1 MNETKS
7 LFMEDVREK
16 KQIAKGRSAKHRG
29 KRGTKVTTPSDFLS
43 EAERKALNG
52 EVFVYKI
59 GEPISWAVFK
69 SYPKEKQQEWIN
81 AFVERFQCSVKG
93 MELVFGILNTS
104 VYRYCSE
111 RGLTIPKG
119 NRFTEAKGEAIRK
132 WLGKE
137 EPPAPTPQPVQEE
150 PKKPT
155 KLAEPVVPYFV
166 DTLRQGSIRLTGTA
180 TEIFQT
186 LFGIFKTAQ
195 LDVTVE
201 FKVVPPQPAQEEME
215 APAPES
221 PESELV
227 DVNQCR
233 FDDLVRV
240 GFHHGLARNV
250 VERRPFK
257 TMDDLRSVPGMNHY
271 AFQVLSPKVKV

>member
-1 MNETKS
+1 MLENEIKS
-7 LFMEDVREK
+7 VFIEDLREK

-29 KRGTKVTTPSDFLS
+29 KLGTKVTTPSDFLS
-43 EAERKALNG
+43 EAERKAMNG

-59 GEPISWAVFK
+59 GEPISWAAFK
-69 SYPKEKQQEWIN
+69 SYPKEQQQAWIN
-81 AFVERFQCSVKG
+81 AFAERFQCSTKG
-93 MELVFGILNTS
+93 MAMVFGIAASTINNYVKKKDMS
-104 VYRYCSE
+104 
-111 RGLTIPKG
+111 IPKSG
-119 NRFTEAKGEAIRK
+119 SYTEAKGEAIQK

-137 EPPAPTPQPVQEE
+137 ETPAPQPVQEE
-150 PKKPT
+150 PKKPA
-155 KLAEPVVPYFV
+155 KPAEPVVPYFV
-166 DTLRQGSIRLTGTA
+166 DTLRQGNIHLTGTA

-195 LDVTVE
+195 LDVTLE
-201 FKVVPPQPAQEEME
+201 FQVIQPQPVQDEVE
-215 APAPES
+215 APEPVVS
-221 PESELV
+221 ESELV

-240 GFHHGLARNV
+240 GFHHALAKNV

-257 TMDDLRSVPGMNHY
+257 TLDDLRSVPGMNHY